1 MSPEDLRDGL
11 RLHPHSRVGA
21 HHRSRK
27 ARRMATS
34 LSIVSLLG
42 SLTSASATMA
52 QSVAGYYET
61 RPDAGGARNRM
72 CIASGPGNTLAVDIE
87 SAYCPGPSPECYNAR
102 LGSIQFNARLAGHA
116 MRYDDGHG
124 CRVDITFRPSGARVL
139 QAAHCRGAQ
148 DYNDLEASGVYRRVK
163 PEVDDRDCAP

>member
-21 HHRSRK
+21 HRRSRK

-42 SLTSASATMA
+42 SLTSASAAMA

-87 SAYCPGPSPECYNAR
+87 SAYCPGPSP
-102 LGSIQFNARLAGHA
+102 
-116 MRYDDGHG
+116 
-124 CRVDITFRPSGARVL
+124 
-139 QAAHCRGAQ
+139 
-148 DYNDLEASGVYRRVK
+148 
-163 PEVDDRDCAP
+163 